1 MGSGVAG
8 IIAVRDALGLKTK
21 VIGVTSSLARATFL
35 SLAQGEV
42 VEAPATT
49 AIADGVSC
57 RKPDSLALSVAQAGV
72 DRVIEVEDAEV
83 EDAMRAY
90 FVDTHN
96 VAEGAGAIGL
106 AALLKDPERGA
117 GRVGTVLSGGNVD
130 SDVFAR
136 VLVERPRQRD
146 A

>member
-1 MGSGVAG
+1 MA
-8 IIAVRDALGLKTK
+8 
-21 VIGVTSSLARATFL
+21 L
-35 SLAQGEV
+35 SLAKGEV

-49 AIADGVSC
+49 AVADGVAC
-57 RKPDSLALSVAQAGV
+57 RRPDPAALAVVAAGV
-72 DRVIEVEDAEV
+72 ERLIAVEDNEV
-83 EDAMRAY
+83 EDAMREY

-106 AALLKDPERGA
+106 AALLKDRARGG

-136 VLVERPRQRD
+136 VLGRVPGRVPS
-146 A
+146 